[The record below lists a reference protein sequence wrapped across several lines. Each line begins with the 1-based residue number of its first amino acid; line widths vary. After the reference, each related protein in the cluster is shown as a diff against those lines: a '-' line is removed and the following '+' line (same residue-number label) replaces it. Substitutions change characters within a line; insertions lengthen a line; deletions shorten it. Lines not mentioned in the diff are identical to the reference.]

1 MTKYISIFIV
11 FILQSSNFLVAQ
23 DQTVLNVVYEFTYVR
38 DLENKETPYK
48 DNMILS
54 LGKQHSRYCT
64 EKLYNDNSLENI
76 KKRQARQ
83 NIPTTAATTVLVG
96 SPLLTINNSGPIIS
110 EEVIKNFAD
119 QKMSVNANVAF
130 RGYRI
135 KSKIPQI
142 KWEIKDD
149 KKTIANYTC
158 QNAIGSYG
166 GRTYNVWF
174 APDLPFQDGPWKLSG
189 LPGLILEVHDDK
201 NEVSFIAKEITKN
214 TDPDETTRSFLE
226 SSYSIDTN
234 LKAYYR
240 IKIEFETDPEAV
252 ITARFPNAQLGIKN
266 IEDPDA
272 TVVKKIKVY
281 NPIEIN

>member
-1 MTKYISIFIV
+1 MTKYISITIV
-11 FILQSSNFLVAQ
+11 LILLSGNFLMAQ
-23 DQTVLNVVYEFTYVR
+23 DQTILNVVYEFTYVR

-54 LGKQHSRYCT
+54 LGKHQSRYCP

-76 KKRQARQ
+76 KKQQALQ
-83 NIPTTAATTVLVG
+83 NIPTTSATTVVVG
-96 SPLLTINNSGPIIS
+96 GPLLSINNSGALIS
-110 EEVIKNFAD
+110 EEVIKNFSD

-130 RGYRI
+130 REYRI

-149 KKTIANYTC
+149 KKTIANYSC

-166 GRTYNVWF
+166 GRTYQVWF

-189 LPGLILEVHDDK
+189 LPGLILEANDDK

-214 TDPDETTRSFLE
+214 TNPDETTRSYLE
-226 SSYSIDTN
+226 SPYSIDTN
-234 LKAYYR
+234 LKAYNR
-240 IKIEFETDPEAV
+240 VKTEFETDPEAV
-252 ITARFPNAQLGIKN
+252 ITARFPNAHLHIIN
-266 IEDPDA
+266 IDDPDA
-272 TVVKKIKVY
+272 SIVKKIKAY
-281 NPIEIN
+281 NPMEIN